1 MPSHFDC
8 RIGYRWP
15 MGSMASNAADGP
27 AGPWNPG
34 LRSKIPKEWRE
45 LETIYRPECSFS
57 TPGAAEELRG
67 LTGFGL
73 SELAVFRP
81 ERLALH
87 ELLIRVTAD
96 FAVPDGSRVGDL
108 GINFRRMANRILTC
122 YLEPEKVAIH
132 ATFEAARRE
141 VTEAVDAAL
150 TELLGGAR
158 SDSAR
163 KFRFWAPRRA
173 VPASAGSIPWHAEHI
188 AECERRARTAAAPL
202 PKLAYR
208 TLARVLSG
216 LFSTHGCAW
225 GTRDLIVPL
234 ARDLACNE
242 YASDAIGESIE
253 PLLRHAAET
262 EGYGLLPRQ
271 DRPVVINTKG
281 ASASGKST
289 IRLLQ
294 KKLASDIGVDWK
306 DFALIS
312 PDIWRKQLLDYGSL
326 GEAYKYAGAFT
337 AEELQIVDRKL
348 DRYMA
353 RKHAAGNMS
362 HLLIDRFRFDS
373 FAPDSDEEGSN
384 LLTRFGQTVFLF
396 FMITPPEQLVERAW
410 KRGLE
415 FGRYKAVDDTLA
427 HAVDAYTGIPNV
439 FFTWV
444 NRADKRIRFEFLDNS
459 VALGQR
465 PLTAVFGDNVT
476 VNILD
481 VKRMLDIDRYGRVF
495 VNATAPGDL
504 YRDRQSLAAERNV
517 GFLRRCVESF
527 RFVNFA
533 LQRTGRVYLRIE
545 SGIPA
550 WVDREAIQV
559 ALADPDTRAGLQ
571 AVAAAAIEGGVTSIG
586 GPRYL
591 RRHEAGPICAGNL
604 GGGAETAGDLIPTLG
619 IWGGAPMG

>member
-1 MPSHFDC
+1 MGAIASDAVENPS
-8 RIGYRWP
+8 
-15 MGSMASNAADGP
+15 
-27 AGPWNPG
+27 GPWNPG
-34 LRSKIPKEWRE
+34 LKSQVPKEWRE
-45 LETIYRPECSFS
+45 LETIFRPENNYS
-57 TPGAAEELRG
+57 TLAAAEERRG

-96 FAVPDGSRVGDL
+96 FAVPDGSRIEDL
-108 GINFRRMANRILTC
+108 GINFRRIANRILTN
-122 YLEPEKVAIH
+122 YLEPEKRAIT
-132 ATFEAARRE
+132 AAFEEARRE
-141 VTEAVDAAL
+141 MTGAIEMAL
-150 TELLGGAR
+150 TDLLRGTAAPAGMAKTRRFAFWR
-158 SDSAR
+158 SR
-163 KFRFWAPRRA
+163 HEPRA
-173 VPASAGSIPWHAEHI
+173 LPAADLGWNAGHI
-188 AECERRARTAAAPL
+188 AECERRANAACDPL
-202 PKLAYR
+202 AGLAYR

-216 LFSTHGCAW
+216 LFTTHGCAW

-234 ARDLACNE
+234 ARDLACNA
-242 YASDAIGESIE
+242 YGSDAVGKAID
-253 PLLRHAAET
+253 PLLRRAAEH

-289 IRLLQ
+289 LRLLQ
-294 KKLASDIGVDWK
+294 KKLAGDIGVDWS

-312 PDIWRKQLLDYGSL
+312 PDIWRKQLLDYGTL
-326 GEAYKYAGAFT
+326 GAAYKYAGAFT

-373 FAPDSDEEGSN
+373 FAPDSDEAGSN

-396 FMITPPEQLVERAW
+396 FMITPPDQLVERAW

-444 NRADKRIRFEFLDNS
+444 RRSDKRIQFEFLDNS
-459 VALGQR
+459 VALGEQPR
-465 PLTAVFGDNVT
+465 TAVFGDNDT
-476 VNILD
+476 VNVLD

-495 VNATAPGDL
+495 VDAASPDGL
-504 YRDRQSLAAERNV
+504 YRDRAVLAAEQNA
-517 GFLRRCVESF
+517 GFLRRCVAGF
-527 RFVNFA
+527 RCVNFA
-533 LQRTGRVYLRIE
+533 LQANGRIYLRIE
-545 SGIPA
+545 SGQPA
-550 WVDREAIQV
+550 WIDPEALAA
-559 ALADPDTRAGLQ
+559 ALADPDTRAGLR
-571 AVAAAAIEGGVTSIG
+571 AVAPTAVDGSVRAVEIPQFLRPYDSSSRRAQDLTHKPVTASHASV
-586 GPRYL
+586 L
-591 RRHEAGPICAGNL
+591 
-604 GGGAETAGDLIPTLG
+604 PTLG
-619 IWGGAPMG
+619 VWGRTG